1 MGEGPARM
9 LLRATESDALEDCWT
24 RVLRR
29 SAGCRRKALV
39 TPEPRPAAKWN
50 AIDKRSVAVYSKARH
65 YARGKAHEG
74 NDSKLTRR
82 RLVFLAAICHV
93 LV

>member
-1 MGEGPARM
+1 MTEGVVPRHSDCIGEGPASM
-9 LLRATESDALEDCWT
+9 FLSATDSDELEDCWT

-50 AIDKRSVAVYSKARH
+50 ATSQVSVAESECNR
-65 YARGKAHEG
+65 
-74 NDSKLTRR
+74 
-82 RLVFLAAICHV
+82 
-93 LV
+93 